1 MVKKKEIKKEN
12 LGKYFLLGTITAV
25 ILFIVFSI
33 FRKDK
38 PGLDERM
45 LHTWSPGMDSA
56 FVKECYNKY
65 KSQLKNDIQKQE
77 TMKNFCRCMLE
88 KMKSKYDE
96 NEVDKMTEAEI
107 KQWDGECRS
116 QILNPN
122 IQIE

>member
-1 MVKKKEIKKEN
+1 MVKNKEIKKEN

-25 ILFIVFSI
+25 ILFMVFSI
-33 FRKDK
+33 FQKDE
-38 PGLDERM
+38 PGLNERM
-45 LHTWSPGMDSA
+45 LHIWSPGMDSV
-56 FVKECYNKY
+56 FVKECYSKY
-65 KSQLKNDIQKQE
+65 KSQIKNDVQKQE

-107 KQWDGECRS
+107 KQWDVECRS
-116 QILNPN
+116 HILNPN